1 MAELKTVGRFA
12 PTPSGRMHLGNVFA
26 ALIAWLSVRSKGGE
40 MVLRMEDLDTQR
52 TSEEY
57 AQILREDLR
66 WLGLDY
72 DRETPPQSARS
83 AVYDRYFDKL
93 AEMGLLYPCY
103 CTRSQL
109 HSVNAPHL
117 SDGTYVYPGTCRNL
131 TEAQRATF
139 HRAPAWR
146 VRVPDRVWTVE
157 DRVQGHYECN
167 LATDCGDMVVRRA
180 DGVYVYQLAVTV
192 DDALMG
198 VTEVVRGR
206 DLLPSTGC
214 QIQLFHAL
222 GHTPPHYGHIPLLVN
237 RDGRRLSKRERDLD
251 IGVLRT
257 RFTPEE
263 LLGRMANL
271 LGFLDRPEKI
281 TLTELIPIY
290 KAWYKTADTP
300 KFPKNCVVPDNFA
313 IK

>member
-26 ALIAWLSVRSKGGE
+26 ALTAWLSVRSKGGE

-52 TSEEY
+52 TSAEY

-83 AVYDRYFDKL
+83 AVYDTYFDKL

-131 TEAQRATF
+131 TEAQRSAF
-139 HRAPAWR
+139 RRAPAWR
-146 VRVPDRVWTVE
+146 VRVPDRV
-157 DRVQGHYECN
+157 
-167 LATDCGDMVVRRA
+167 
-180 DGVYVYQLAVTV
+180 
-192 DDALMG
+192 
-198 VTEVVRGR
+198 
-206 DLLPSTGC
+206 
-214 QIQLFHAL
+214 
-222 GHTPPHYGHIPLLVN
+222 
-237 RDGRRLSKRERDLD
+237 
-251 IGVLRT
+251 
-257 RFTPEE
+257 
-263 LLGRMANL
+263 
-271 LGFLDRPEKI
+271 
-281 TLTELIPIY
+281 
-290 KAWYKTADTP
+290 
-300 KFPKNCVVPDNFA
+300 
-313 IK
+313 

>member
-1 MAELKTVGRFA
+1 MFGDF
-12 PTPSGRMHLGNVFA
+12 
-26 ALIAWLSVRSKGGE
+26 IVR
-40 MVLRMEDLDTQR
+40 R
-52 TSEEY
+52 
-57 AQILREDLR
+57 
-66 WLGLDY
+66 
-72 DRETPPQSARS
+72 
-83 AVYDRYFDKL
+83 
-93 AEMGLLYPCY
+93 
-103 CTRSQL
+103 
-109 HSVNAPHL
+109 
-117 SDGTYVYPGTCRNL
+117 SDGVH
-131 TEAQRATF
+131 A
-139 HRAPAWR
+139 
-146 VRVPDRVWTVE
+146 
-157 DRVQGHYECN
+157 
-167 LATDCGDMVVRRA
+167 
-180 DGVYVYQLAVTV
+180 YQLAVTV

-222 GHTPPHYGHIPLLVN
+222 SHTPPHYGHIPLLVN

-281 TLTELIPIY
+281 TLTELIPVY
-290 KAWYKTADTP
+290 KAWYETAGTP
-300 KFPKNCVVPDNFA
+300 KFLENCVVPDNFA

>member
-1 MAELKTVGRFA
+1 
-12 PTPSGRMHLGNVFA
+12 
-26 ALIAWLSVRSKGGE
+26 
-40 MVLRMEDLDTQR
+40 
-52 TSEEY
+52 
-57 AQILREDLR
+57 
-66 WLGLDY
+66 
-72 DRETPPQSARS
+72 
-83 AVYDRYFDKL
+83 
-93 AEMGLLYPCY
+93 
-103 CTRSQL
+103 
-109 HSVNAPHL
+109 
-117 SDGTYVYPGTCRNL
+117 
-131 TEAQRATF
+131 
-139 HRAPAWR
+139 
-146 VRVPDRVWTVE
+146 
-157 DRVQGHYECN
+157 
-167 LATDCGDMVVRRA
+167 
-180 DGVYVYQLAVTV
+180 
-192 DDALMG
+192 MG

-281 TLTELIPIY
+281 TLTELISVY
-290 KAWYKTADTP
+290 KAWYETADTP

>member
-1 MAELKTVGRFA
+1 
-12 PTPSGRMHLGNVFA
+12 MHLGNVFA

-257 RFTPEE
+257 RFTPEQ

-281 TLTELIPIY
+281 TLTELIPVY
-290 KAWYKTADTP
+290 KAWYETADTP